1 MSLRTGLDD
10 ERGVDMRIVQVGL
23 GGFGRDWAKNVI
35 PRVPEVTVVGTADVF
50 PGSRDQAISARL
62 TAVEDC
68 YETAEEAIEAT
79 DPEAVLVTAS
89 LVGHVPAA
97 RAALERGRHV
107 LIEKPFAPSVA
118 EAQELVDLAHDRG
131 LTVAVS
137 QNYRF
142 FPAVR
147 AVQQIVA
154 DRTYGDLH
162 GVTVD
167 FRRFSGADG
176 VALPHHAL
184 DEPLLVDMSIH
195 HVDLIRTVLGREV
208 TAVDLRT
215 WDPSWSLFTGPSE
228 GAGLIESGPDLVT
241 TYRGSWV
248 SSGAPTAWAGEWR
261 MEFTDAEVWWTSR
274 GDGPEGWRSDE
285 VRVRQGQQETTLT
298 LPVLPRTDRAGSLT
312 EFVTAIEQG
321 REPTISGRDNLGSLA
336 TTYAAVESART
347 RQPVQLAD
355 WR

>member
-1 MSLRTGLDD
+1 
-10 ERGVDMRIVQVGL
+10 MRIVQVGL

-35 PRVPEVTVVGTADVF
+35 PQVPEVEVVGTADVF
-50 PGSRDQAISARL
+50 AGSREQAVAAGL
-62 TAVEDC
+62 TTPERCFSSVEAALD
-68 YETAEEAIEAT
+68 AT

-97 RAALERGRHV
+97 RAALESGRHV

-118 EAQELVDLAHDRG
+118 EAEELVALADARG

-154 DRTYGDLH
+154 EQTYGDLH
-162 GVTVD
+162 AVALD
-167 FRRFSGADG
+167 FRQMSGAGG
-176 VALPHHAL
+176 VRGPHHHL

-195 HVDLIRTVLGREV
+195 HFDLIRTVLGREV
-208 TAVDLRT
+208 TSVDLRT
-215 WDPSWSLFTGPSE
+215 WDPSWSLFSGPSE
-228 GAGLIESGPDLVT
+228 GAGIVESGDLVT
-241 TYRGSWV
+241 SYRASWV
-248 SSGAPTAWAGEWR
+248 SSGLRTTWAGEWR
-261 MEFTDAEVWWTSR
+261 MDFADAEVWWTSR

-285 VRVRQGQQETTLT
+285 VRVRQGGKVRALA
-298 LPVLPRTDRAGSLT
+298 LPAVERVDRAGSLT
-312 EFVTAIEQG
+312 EFATAIAEG
-321 REPTISGRDNLGSLA
+321 REPSISGRDNLGSLA

-347 RQPVQLAD
+347 RQPVLLAD
-355 WR
+355 WL